1 MEKHVGL
8 DELAKADAATFYV
21 ARFAKEECKPDENP
35 SPMGWAVATKKSEK
49 DKGVVPFK
57 IVLMPEHMRTLQ
69 DGKSPLL
76 SSPYLNPGSN
86 TMNLKKGRRLE
97 SLSIPVHACVG
108 EGRPQVLYRVVH
120 AEHPGHGLQSRGYGT
135 VKTDSLSFMIHF
147 SNHLDWKRRDASP
160 FLSTTS
166 EIAKA
171 ATLAAVYERKGFQNI
186 EVLLIKVGR
195 SEWPTHSTIWDVR
208 QTADELGLSDVHK
221 KPYYDHEYL
230 IEDHIPISCVSRIK
244 WEDMRAGIRA
254 EATETCQTKKRKR
267 SDFES
272 DGQGGETVL
281 SDGQD
286 QRSWGLVENYTK
298 VKRHCY
304 YTQRGGLEH

>member
-1 MEKHVGL
+1 MERPASL
-8 DELAKADAATFYV
+8 DGDVKVDAAVLYV
-21 ARFAKEECKPDENP
+21 ALFAEKECNIEKNSP
-35 SPMGWAVATKKSEK
+35 SIGWAVATKKSEK

-57 IVLMPEHMRTLQ
+57 IILLPEHMTKLQ

-76 SSPYLNPGSN
+76 ASPYLDPGSN
-86 TMNLKKGRRLE
+86 TKKLKKGRRLE
-97 SLSIPVHACVG
+97 SLSTPVHACTG
-108 EGRPQVLYRVVH
+108 ESRPKVLYRVVH
-120 AEHPGHGLQSRGYGT
+120 AEHPGHGLRSRGYGI

-147 SNHLDWKRRDASP
+147 IHHLDWKRRDASP

-171 ATLAAVYERKGFQNI
+171 ATLAAGYERKGFQNI
-186 EVLLIKVGR
+186 EVLVIKVGG
-195 SEWPTHSTIWDVR
+195 SEWPTQSTIWDVI

-230 IEDHIPISCVSRIK
+230 IEDHIPISCVSRIQ
-244 WEDMRAGIRA
+244 WEDMRAAIRA
-254 EATETCQTKKRKR
+254 EATETCQSKKRKR
-267 SDFES
+267 GDFEL

-286 QRSWGLVENYTK
+286 QRGWGLVENYTK

-304 YTQRGGLEH
+304 YTQRSGLKH